1 MMPLFLLICDIHCI
15 SQGSGTRSSHRRA
28 SRTTLVRHNLRKMSN
43 EERPLVLALAR
54 CLKEQGTLCE
64 DSDENIDKTRCYFV
78 LQEND
83 PGEMIAWESF
93 TMPELKNFIRI
104 LDREEAWYK
113 KRIHEKYEMVLH
125 RMQML
130 MEEKRPKL
138 KKCRFHSILNISDK
152 LLFL

>member
-1 MMPLFLLICDIHCI
+1 MGNQFNTFKNITKRTKKNLSICFS
-15 SQGSGTRSSHRRA
+15 SQGSGTRSSRRRA

-54 CLKEQGTLCE
+54 CLKEQGTSSE

-83 PGEMIAWESF
+83 PGELISWEAF
-93 TMPELKNFIRI
+93 TMPELKNFLRI

-113 KRIHEKYEMVLH
+113 KRIHEKYEILPQQSM
-125 RMQML
+125 
-130 MEEKRPKL
+130 KFDSKL
-138 KKCRFHSILNISDK
+138 IE
-152 LLFL
+152 LFYKEI